1 MLRLKNFN
9 TKISLFILITL
20 IIVGCNTTKR
30 VPDNKR
36 LLMDNEIY
44 VDDKKNK
51 DDEVT
56 NQLYQKPNSSIL
68 GYRLR
73 LNLYN
78 LAKQNT
84 DSLYKDKFLK
94 NPKKYYRKAKWLSKK
109 QVNRLGQSFWNK
121 GIHEFLKKTG
131 EAPVLLDTNSTKK
144 SIKRLNSY
152 YFNNGFFDVKTDF
165 TTDTSKTKKVVL
177 KYKINKGNGYK
188 LDSLKTDIATLAL
201 DSLYKLRK
209 DNSFIKSGN
218 QYKTEDIDNERNRI
232 TTDFR
237 NNGVYFF
244 QQNYINFDL
253 DTIQTN
259 KKVNLKLN
267 IENQNIREGDTSS
280 TQDFKIYKINK
291 VNIFTDHQTNKNEI
305 KVNDSVTYNGYN
317 FYSEKKLKYKPK
329 SITSAIFIAPG
340 TKYSDFRTTLTSK
353 YLSNLRV
360 FNYPSIQYSVDPKD
374 ENGLIANVFLIPRK
388 KYTFGASVD
397 FTHSNIQD
405 FGISGNTS
413 LGIRNVFNGA
423 ETFEIAFRGNVGAS
437 RDLANPN
444 NNFFNISE
452 IGVDSK
458 LNFPRILFPL
468 NTDKIIPKTM
478 IPSTTLSVGF
488 AKQRNIGLDKQ
499 NFTSSL
505 SYNWTPKR
513 NTTVRF
519 DLFNVQFVKNVNIGN
534 YFNVYRASYDRL
546 NEIAEIYNTNLAN
559 VDLNGNLT
567 QEGTLNFIN
576 DVLLADGTTAITEND
591 EEYKTVLSIKE
602 RYERLIENNLIFA
615 SSISFSKTSKR
626 DLQDNNFYIFK
637 TKIESAGNV
646 LSLIANASKE
656 ITNQNGANTIFDV
669 EYSQYIKTE
678 FEYIKH
684 WDLKRKKVFA
694 IRSFFGIAIPY
705 GNSNS
710 IPFSRSY
717 FAGGTN
723 DIRAWQPY
731 SLGPGSSGGIFDF
744 NEANMKI
751 SFNAEFRFNIFGKLN
766 GALFADTGNIWN
778 VLDNVEDEAY
788 KFNGIKSLESLAL
801 GTGFGFRYDFG
812 LFVVRGDLGF
822 KTYNPA
828 KDMNQRWFKELNLS
842 DSVLNIGINYPF

>member
-20 IIVGCNTTKR
+20 IIVGCDTTKR
-30 VPDNKR
+30 VPNNKR

-44 VDDKKNK
+44 IDNKKNK

-177 KYKINKGNGYK
+177 KYKINKGSGYK

-218 QYKTEDIDNERNRI
+218 QYKTSDIDNERNRI

-291 VNIFTDHQTNKNEI
+291 VNIFTDHQTNKSEI
-305 KVNDSVTYNGYN
+305 KVNDSVTYKGYN

-340 TKYSDFRTTLTSK
+340 TKYSDFRTSLTSK

-513 NTTVRF
+513 NTTIRL
-519 DLFNVQFVKNVNIGN
+519 DLFNVQFVKNVNVDN

-546 NEIAEIYNTNLAN
+546 NEIAAIYNNNPEN
-559 VDLNGNLT
+559 VDLNGDLT
-567 QEGTLNFIN
+567 QKGTLRFMI
-576 DVLLADGTTAITEND
+576 DVLEENTGITPND
-591 EEYKTVLSIKE
+591 DEYRTVLSISE
-602 RYERLIENNLIFA
+602 RYVRLIENNLIFA

-626 DLQDNNFYIFK
+626 DIQDNNFYVFK
-637 TKIESAGNV
+637 TKIESAGNI
-646 LSLIANASKE
+646 LSLISSASKE
-656 ITNQNGANTIFDV
+656 ITNQDGNNTIFDV

-705 GNSNS
+705 GNSNN

-778 VLDNVEDEAY
+778 VLDNVEDKAY
-788 KFNGIKSLESLAL
+788 KFNGIKSLETIAL

-828 KDMNQRWFKELNLS
+828 NNINNRWFKELNLS
-842 DSVLNIGINYPF
+842 ESVLNIGINYPF